1 MNAVVAPSTPFGSM
15 SEFLSVI
22 RGPFVVGALGKVS
35 DDVATRLVQV
45 LQGGFEEAPQGP
57 RGTLGGRGYSR
68 VFEVEGLGRVFIKRY
83 SHGGLLRGVTGGKF
97 LCMGPNRSMSEYLM
111 LETVRQLGVSA
122 PKPLL
127 YVIKGSYF
135 YSTWLVMEE
144 IPNSRTLV
152 DVSQNEAELV
162 PQVMDQVAQQVRIL
176 VKNRVC
182 HVDLHPGNVL
192 VSQDNQVSIVDF
204 DKAYIFT
211 GSCSALCDF
220 YLRRWRRAVI
230 KHGLPPVLSECM
242 SLTLRSYHD
251 E

>member
-1 MNAVVAPSTPFGSM
+1 MNAVVATASPLIPV
-15 SEFLSVI
+15 SEFSSLV

-45 LQGGFEEAPQGP
+45 LQGGFDETP
-57 RGTLGGRGYSR
+57 RATLGGRGYAR
-68 VFEVEGLGRVFIKRY
+68 VFEVEGVGRVFIKRY
-83 SHGGLLRGVTGGKF
+83 THGGLLRGFTGGKF

-127 YVIKGSYF
+127 YVTKGSYL

-144 IPNSRTLV
+144 IPDSRTLV
-152 DVSQNEAELV
+152 EVSRNEGELV
-162 PQVMDQVAQQVRIL
+162 PEVMDQVAQQVRIL

-192 VSQDNQVSIVDF
+192 VSKDKRVSIVDF

-211 GSCSALCDF
+211 GSSSALCDF

-230 KHGLPPVLSECM
+230 KHGLSPVLSECM